1 MNTIIVAGSVVL
13 IAIIGT
19 IFFKYQDKR
28 LANNE

>member
-19 IFFKYQDKR
+19 IYLQYQDKR
-28 LANNE
+28 LAKNE

>member
-19 IFFKYQDKR
+19 IYLKYQDKR
-28 LANNE
+28 LAKNE

>member
-19 IFFKYQDKR
+19 IYFKYQDKR
-28 LANNE
+28 LAKNE